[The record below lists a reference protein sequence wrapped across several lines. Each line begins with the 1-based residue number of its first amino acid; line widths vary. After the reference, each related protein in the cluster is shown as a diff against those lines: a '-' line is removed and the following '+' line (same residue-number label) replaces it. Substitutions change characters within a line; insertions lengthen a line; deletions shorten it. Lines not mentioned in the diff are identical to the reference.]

1 MSEDASVQVEEH
13 KGFCNHWSSYRLSLR
28 QTWRELKLPTRSSI
42 NWMIDIFANTS
53 TDPKADFTF
62 CLNAGFYLEI
72 FNQALVYAVLYPVLI
87 ILTYLQAKTTPVSN
101 ADLEEGDELEG
112 TELYIKTNVG
122 FAEAVWGMGTDNLVT
137 FLDLVSTYGLFRGAY
152 CAWCYLLYSGV
163 LMSKNR
169 CVVCCTN
176 MYLLLHLVS
185 RGVDVIGLL
194 VLEDPDENK
203 DLQSVLSKETPF
215 DNSLTNAHRVI
226 CRALCARWTRIL
238 LDFMMI
244 KCAFHLRFNGE
255 TTSETESLLQDK
267 HEL

>member
-1 MSEDASVQVEEH
+1 M
-13 KGFCNHWSSYRLSLR
+13 
-28 QTWRELKLPTRSSI
+28 
-42 NWMIDIFANTS
+42 
-53 TDPKADFTF
+53 
-62 CLNAGFYLEI
+62 
-72 FNQALVYAVLYPVLI
+72 ALVYAVLHPVLI
-87 ILTYLQAKTTPVSN
+87 DLRYLKARTTPVSN
-101 ADLEEGDELEG
+101 ADLQEGDELEG
-112 TELYIKTNVG
+112 TELYIKANVG
-122 FAEAVWGMGTDNLVT
+122 FAEAVWIMATDHLENLCLAV
-137 FLDLVSTYGLFRGAY
+137 LLYGLMRGAD

-176 MYLLLHLVS
+176 MCLLLHLVS

-226 CRALCARWTRIL
+226 CRALCAKWTRIL